1 MLGEWRFYRRD
12 LGELPEPFHCVET
25 QHGLVSSGSEPSPD
39 RDLVTAAEIAGK
51 MRQCKARGTN
61 IF

>member
-1 MLGEWRFYRRD
+1 MLGKWGSYRRY
-12 LGELPEPFHCVET
+12 LGELPEPFQGVGT

-39 RDLVTAAEIAGK
+39 RGLVTAAEMASKKG
-51 MRQCKARGTN
+51 QCKARGTN